1 LKIAAHRRV
10 AAAIAVLAAMVTL
23 AACGSDETSSGPQ
36 RLDLKIGDLVPRT
49 GYLDQF
55 GDPAQQAADL
65 AVDEIRKAAA
75 KAGAQHKVTITHV
88 DYRSAPKEAV
98 DYAEK
103 FVDGGSSCLV
113 GPWAGGHVD
122 RVATKVAIPD
132 KVLLISP
139 AASGD
144 ALSKAD
150 DRGYLNRVVPP
161 DRLQAHALVELLD
174 DKLRGG
180 ARGKKVNV
188 GAFEGAQP
196 GQRSTYTK
204 ELMNEFDDAWTG
216 KGGSVGRE
224 ETYRI
229 DETSIDDKIKALA
242 SGDPDAWVFFDFGD
256 TYARVGNDLLA
267 SKNGKFTPKRAF
279 GTDSLANPRLAN
291 VAAAATDGLRGVAIS
306 APNRGQAAR
315 EFDKRFKARGQAK
328 RQTFD
333 AQEFDAVVLCYLS
346 AVAAGS
352 TKGEAMAGKVR
363 EVSAPP
369 GRKFTWLQLDQA
381 IKALEAGQ
389 DIDYEGASGPIN
401 MNDAGD
407 PTAGVYD
414 VYEFKGGR
422 LRLGEQIGI
431 PPGPGGI

>member
-1 LKIAAHRRV
+1 MSAAHRRV

-23 AACGSDETSSGPQ
+23 AACGSDGTSSGPQ

-49 GYLDQF
+49 GLLDQF

-65 AVDEIRKAAA
+65 AADEIRKSAA
-75 KAGAQHKVTITHV
+75 KAGAQHKVTVTHV

-98 DYAEK
+98 EFAGK
-103 FVDGGSSCLV
+103 FVDAGSSCLV
-113 GPWAGGHVD
+113 GPWGGGEVT
-122 RVATKVAIPD
+122 RVATKVAIPR
-132 KVLLISP
+132 KVLQIAP

-144 ALSKAD
+144 ALSKAE

-161 DRLQAHALVELLD
+161 DRLQADALAELLD

-180 ARGKKVNV
+180 ARGKKVNI
-188 GAFEGAQP
+188 GALE
-196 GQRSTYTK
+196 STYGKDLTK
-204 ELMNEFDDAWTG
+204 EFGDAWTG
-216 KGGSVGRE
+216 KGGRVGRQ
-224 ETYRI
+224 ETYRP
-229 DETSIDDKIKALA
+229 DESSLDDERQ
-242 SGDPDAWVFFDFGD
+242 G
-256 TYARVGNDLLA
+256 
-267 SKNGKFTPKRAF
+267 
-279 GTDSLANPRLAN
+279 PRLRGPRRLGLLRLRRHLRADWQTTCS
-291 VAAAATDGLRGVAIS
+291 ATRTPSSLRSARSGRTASRIRSSRTSRRRRATACAGWRSAPRSAATPRK
-306 APNRGQAAR
+306 
-315 EFDKRFKARGQAK
+315 EFDKRFKARGEAN

-363 EVSAPP
+363 DVSAPP

-401 MNDAGD
+401 MNGDGD

-414 VYEFKGGR
+414 VYEFKGGK
-422 LRLGEQIGI
+422 LRLGEQIAV
-431 PPGPGGI
+431 PAGPGGI

>member
-1 LKIAAHRRV
+1 MRAAHRWV
-10 AAAIAVLAAMVTL
+10 AAGIAVLAAMITL
-23 AACGSDETSSGPQ
+23 AACGSDGTSSGPQ
-36 RLDLKIGDLVPRT
+36 RLDLKIGDLVPRS
-49 GYLDQF
+49 GFLAQF
-55 GDPAQQAADL
+55 GEPAQQAADL
-65 AVDEIRKAAA
+65 AGDEIRKAVGR
-75 KAGAQHKVTITHV
+75 AGAQHKITITHV
-88 DYRSAPKEAV
+88 DYKSRPAAAV
-98 DYAEK
+98 DFADK
-103 FVDGGSSCLV
+103 LVKAGSSCLV
-113 GPWAGGHVD
+113 GPWAGGHVG
-122 RVATKVAIPD
+122 RVATKVAIPR
-132 KVLLISP
+132 KVLQITPSV
-139 AASGD
+139 SGD
-144 ALSKAD
+144 ALSKAE

-188 GAFEGAQP
+188 GALE
-196 GQRSTYTK
+196 STYGK
-204 ELMNEFDDAWTG
+204 DLMTEFEDAWTG
-216 KGGSVGRE
+216 KGGRVGRQ

-229 DETSIDDKIKALA
+229 DEADLEDKVKVLA
-242 SGDPDAWVFFDFGD
+242 SGDPDAWVFFDFAE
-256 TYARVGNDLLA
+256 TYGRVGNVLVNSNDA
-267 SKNGKFTPKRAF
+267 KFTPKRAF
-279 GTDSLANPRLAN
+279 GTDSLANPQLRISAPLAS
-291 VAAAATDGLRGVAIS
+291 DGLRGVAIS
-306 APNRGQAAR
+306 APKRGDAAR

-363 EVSAPP
+363 DVSGPP

-381 IKALEAGQ
+381 IRALEVGQ

-401 MNDAGD
+401 MNEDGD

-414 VYEFKGGR
+414 VYEFKGGK

-431 PPGPGGI
+431 PAGPGGI

>member
-1 LKIAAHRRV
+1 MSAAHRRV
-10 AAAIAVLAAMVTL
+10 AAGIAVLAAMVTL
-23 AACGSDETSSGPQ
+23 AACGSETSRGPQ

-49 GYLDQF
+49 GLFDQF

-65 AVDEIRKAAA
+65 AADEIRKSAA
-75 KAGAQHKVTITHV
+75 KAGAQHKVTVTHV
-88 DYRSAPKEAV
+88 DYRSAPREAV
-98 DYAEK
+98 VFARK
-103 FVDGGSSCLV
+103 FVDSGSSCLV
-113 GPWAGGHVD
+113 GPWGGGEVTQ
-122 RVATKVAIPD
+122 VATKVAIPR
-132 KVLLISP
+132 KVLQITP

-144 ALSKAD
+144 ALSKAE

-161 DRLQAHALVELLD
+161 DRLQADALVELID

-188 GAFEGAQP
+188 GALEGSQS

-204 ELMNEFDDAWTG
+204 ELMEEFEDAWTG
-216 KGGSVGRE
+216 KGGRVARQ
-224 ETYRI
+224 ETYRP
-229 DETSIDDKIKALA
+229 DESDLDDKIKALA
-242 SGDPDAWVFFDFGD
+242 SGDPDAWVFFDFAD
-256 TYARVGNDLLA
+256 TYGLIGGDLVSNKDA
-267 SKNGKFTPKRAF
+267 NFTAKRAF
-279 GTDSLANPRLAN
+279 GTDSLANPKLAN
-291 VAAAATDGLRGVAIS
+291 TAPVASDGLRGVAIS
-306 APNRGQAAR
+306 APKRGDAAK
-315 EFDKRFKARGQAK
+315 EFDKRFKARGETN

-352 TKGEAMAGKVR
+352 TKGEAMAGEVR
-363 EVSAPP
+363 DVSAPP

-401 MNDAGD
+401 MNGDGD

-414 VYEFKGGR
+414 VYEFKGGK
-422 LRLGEQIGI
+422 LRLGEQIAV
-431 PPGPGGI
+431 PAGPGGI

>member
-1 LKIAAHRRV
+1 MRAAHRRI
-10 AAAIAVLAAMVTL
+10 AAALAVLAAMVVL
-23 AACGSDETSSGPQ
+23 AACGSDETPSGPQ

-49 GYLDQF
+49 GLLDQF
-55 GDPAQQAADL
+55 GEPAQQAADL
-65 AVDEIRKAAA
+65 AADEIRKSAA
-75 KAGAQHKVTITHV
+75 KAGAQHKVTVTHV

-98 DYAEK
+98 EFARK
-103 FVDGGSSCLV
+103 FVDAGSSCLV
-113 GPWAGGHVD
+113 GPWGGGETAQ
-122 RVATKVAIPD
+122 VATKVAIPK
-132 KVLLISP
+132 KVLQITP

-144 ALSKAD
+144 ALSKAE

-180 ARGKKVNV
+180 ARGKTVNV
-188 GAFEGAQP
+188 GALEGFQS

-204 ELMNEFDDAWTG
+204 ELAEEFDDAWTG
-216 KGGSVGRE
+216 KGGRIGQT
-224 ETYRI
+224 ETYRP
-229 DETSIDDKIKALA
+229 DETDLQGKVKGLA
-242 SGDPDAWVFFDFGD
+242 SGDPDAWVFFDFAD
-256 TYARVGNDLLA
+256 TYGRIGNELVNDKG
-267 SKNGKFTPKRAF
+267 SGFTPKRAF
-279 GTDSLANPRLAN
+279 GTDSLANPKLVNTAPLASE
-291 VAAAATDGLRGVAIS
+291 GLRGVAIS
-306 APNRGQAAR
+306 APKRGDAAT
-315 EFDKRFKARGQAK
+315 EFDKRFKARGGAN

-352 TKGEAMAGKVR
+352 TKGSAMAKQVR
-363 EVSAPP
+363 DVSAPP

-401 MNDAGD
+401 LNDDGD

-414 VYEFKGGR
+414 VYEFKGGK
-422 LRLGEQIGI
+422 LRLGEQIAVPAGSSGI
-431 PPGPGGI
+431 